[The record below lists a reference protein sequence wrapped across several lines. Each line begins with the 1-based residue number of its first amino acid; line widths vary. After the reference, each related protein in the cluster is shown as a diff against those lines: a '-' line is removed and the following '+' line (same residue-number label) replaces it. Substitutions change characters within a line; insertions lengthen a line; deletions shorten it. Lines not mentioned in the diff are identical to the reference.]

1 VPFFRLQITSS
12 ILAKD
17 FGGAVSNT
25 ISHVETYEDL
35 PRRLDMKEVRQVL
48 KAKQTE
54 YKAYSA
60 TLTSPHALFKL
71 NLLLPRVNRALEKL
85 DEGTYHLC
93 DACEDEIPVERLRLV
108 PAAVYCVACQEA
120 YDVRYASG

>member
-1 VPFFRLQITSS
+1 MDLEGLLILVLLVSGQLLLVYLVVRLLPFW
-12 ILAKD
+12 KD
-17 FGGAVSNT
+17 K
-25 ISHVETYEDL
+25 
-35 PRRLDMKEVRQVL
+35 KEVRQVL